1 MNNVK
6 NDLFTMLSKS
16 IINGT
21 LYKKPDTNYTMH
33 NFGKELDLNLLLL
46 RQQENVPK
54 EPTVTIE
61 VGLSYH
67 HR

>member
-1 MNNVK
+1 
-6 NDLFTMLSKS
+6 
-16 IINGT
+16 
-21 LYKKPDTNYTMH
+21 MH

-46 RQQENVPK
+46 RQEEEDENVLPK
-54 EPTVTIE
+54 EPIVTIE

>member
-1 MNNVK
+1 
-6 NDLFTMLSKS
+6 
-16 IINGT
+16 
-21 LYKKPDTNYTMH
+21 MH

-46 RQQENVPK
+46 RQEEEENVLLK
-54 EPTVTIE
+54 EPIVTIE